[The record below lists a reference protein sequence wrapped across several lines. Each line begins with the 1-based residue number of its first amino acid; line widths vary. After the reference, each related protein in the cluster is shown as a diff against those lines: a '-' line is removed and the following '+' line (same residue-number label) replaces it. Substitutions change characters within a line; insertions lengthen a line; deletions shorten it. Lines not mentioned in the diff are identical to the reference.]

1 MFANRVQEI
10 QENTT
15 IDEWKHIESKQSPA
29 DEASQGMKVR
39 EKETLWL
46 TSNHKLQQDD
56 PEVKKSIA
64 MANIRNMVN
73 VRYNSEMSNLAD
85 RVERLSDWYRAKQAV
100 ALCLQYIRYLRDCV
114 HNIQSHDR
122 EARELE
128 IRDLE
133 SQESEIIRAVQSRL
147 FKEEMLTLK
156 KMKQENADLDSRVLA
171 KQKKANLK
179 TCSLLYK
186 LDPFLDF
193 NGILCVCGRLRRAS
207 LSDEIKFPVI
217 LPQDSHVTRLTIQH
231 FHECTSHQ
239 GKGMTLNEERANG
252 FWVNS
257 ASSVVAKMISSC
269 IRCQRMLGAVQEQST

>member
-186 LDPFLDF
+186 LDPFLDS

-239 GKGMTLNEERANG
+239 GKGMP
-252 FWVNS
+252 
-257 ASSVVAKMISSC
+257 
-269 IRCQRMLGAVQEQST
+269 